1 MKKIILCFIFSIL
14 LYNVGLSITEAK
26 TITLDKTK
34 VLVPQGF
41 TVVNEDLKFKKG
53 TVVELNDNNEVITGV
68 LNRDIALRPT
78 GWRNMINDYY
88 EESNNSIFYPR
99 IFHPF
104 TSVSIPVPTYAHVRY
119 KGNKPVTFA
128 SDGTVLSGTIDEEVT
143 VSVNKDKYGLVT
155 FEDQYE
161 LGFYPDGSVKNG
173 RLKDDTKLRPV
184 GFKTGLAGDELAGF
198 VEFAGDKEISF
209 SKDGYV
215 TAGVL
220 KKSISW
226 QQPNG
231 DIVVLPTK
239 TTIYFVN
246 GQAKYN

>member
-1 MKKIILCFIFSIL
+1 MKKLKVFLVISLLCLGLFIST
-14 LYNVGLSITEAK
+14 TEAK
-26 TITLDKTK
+26 TVTLDKTK

-41 TVVNEDLKFKKG
+41 SVVNDDLKFKKG
-53 TVVELNDNNEVITGV
+53 TVVELNENNEVITGV

-78 GWRNMINDYY
+78 GWRNIINDYY

-128 SDGTVLSGTIDEEVT
+128 GDGTVLSGTIDEEVT

-198 VEFAGDKEISF
+198 VEFVGDKEISF
-209 SKDGYV
+209 SKEGYV

-226 QQPNG
+226 QQPEGN
-231 DIVVLPTK
+231 IVVLPAK
-239 TTIYFVN
+239 TMIYFVN

>member
-1 MKKIILCFIFSIL
+1 MKKLKVFL
-14 LYNVGLSITEAK
+14 AVGLLCCGLSMSMAEAK
-26 TITLDKTK
+26 TMTLDKTK

-41 TVVNEDLKFKKG
+41 SVANDDLKFKKG
-53 TVVELNDNNEVITGV
+53 TVVELNENNEVITGV

-78 GWRNMINDYY
+78 GWRNVINDYY

-104 TSVSIPVPTYAHVRY
+104 TSVSIPLPTYAHVRY

-128 SDGTVLSGTIDEEVT
+128 TDGTVLSGTIDEEVT
-143 VSVNKDKYGLVT
+143 VSVNKDKYGLIT

-173 RLKDDTKLRPV
+173 RLREGALLRPY
-184 GFKTGLAGDELAGF
+184 GFKTGLVGDEMAGF
-198 VEFAGDKEISF
+198 VEFVGGKDISF
-209 SKDGYV
+209 SKEGYV
-215 TAGVL
+215 TSGVL

-226 QQPNG
+226 QQPDG
-231 DIVVLPTK
+231 TMVTLPAK
-239 TTIYFVN
+239 TMISFIN
-246 GQAKYN
+246 GQARY